1 MTGITLNQ
9 YRLAERIGAGAMGEV
24 FRAHDT
30 RLNRDVAVKVLPREF
45 AADGDRLR
53 RFEQETRT
61 LASLNHPNVLTIHD
75 AGLHEGAPY
84 LVSEL
89 LQGHNLRE
97 TMNGAALP
105 RRRAVDYS
113 LQIARGLAAAHG
125 KDIIHRDLKPENVFI
140 SADGRVKVL
149 DFGLAKLSDP
159 TPAMPG
165 PDAVTFAPHA
175 TAPGVV
181 LGTPAYM
188 SPEQVRGQSADQRAD
203 LFAFGSVF
211 YEMLTG
217 MRAFR
222 GDTAVEVMHA
232 ILNEEPQELS
242 TLKPDLPP
250 ALVRIV
256 NRCLEKDSARRFQSA
271 DDLGFAL
278 EMLEGASSTRLAAVT
293 ATRRRSR
300 WPVPIALAAIALAA
314 LTAWAPWKSA
324 VPRDATLAASSWVEV
339 TPPPR
344 GFSHFPSPSISPDG
358 RQVAFYA
365 MTSEGSIG
373 LFVRSLD
380 EPKPRLLFTPPGA
393 QMDGLPPSWSPDGRS
408 LAVFH
413 DKLQRIDL
421 AGGKPLD
428 LADASNPRGATWN
441 AAGDIIFVPAAT
453 KCAYRI
459 PASGGDRQPVP
470 GLLGEESTDVH
481 WPCFLPD
488 GRHYLAETK
497 EGVVVASL
505 DSPDVKKVS
514 AVHSRAQFANG
525 YLFFGDKTSLFAQQ
539 FDLDKLSLFGEPVRI
554 ADDLGVGF
562 GSNSAYSFS
571 VSASG
576 TLVYW
581 SGHQEP
587 ITQLTWFSRAGER
600 LSTVGEPGEYAG
612 FSRAPAGGKTILECH
627 IAKENRDGLWL
638 WDESAGVGS
647 VFETGLDSKIDG
659 GTPFWAPDG
668 NKILFATWPGLA
680 IKTPSAGETRIVAPD
695 LQCWLTDVSPD
706 GRSALVA
713 VEDRDTLGDI
723 WIVPLTD
730 DQKPKPLLTGKYNES
745 SARFSPDGK
754 WVAYISDE
762 IELWHFE
769 VYVRSL
775 TQPGQRFRV
784 STNGGRLP
792 EWSPDGKELFFVAG
806 ESGPWGG
813 DGVLSAVDVKLTAD
827 HFEASKPKA
836 LFPVKVGHE
845 MFRRQYQPSPDGQRF
860 IVNARSD
867 DPGPPSLT
875 VLLNWP
881 ARVHTK

>member
-9 YRLAERIGAGAMGEV
+9 YQLAERIGEGAMGEV
-24 FRAHDT
+24 FRAHDS
-30 RLNRDVAVKVLPREF
+30 RLNRDVAVKLLPREF
-45 AADGDRLR
+45 AADVDRLR

-89 LQGHNLRE
+89 LQGRNLRE

-105 RRRAVDYS
+105 LRKTAEYA

-125 KDIIHRDLKPENVFI
+125 KDIIHRDLKPENVFVT
-140 SADGRVKVL
+140 ADGRVKVL

-159 TPAMPG
+159 APAKPG
-165 PDAVTFAPHA
+165 HDAVTVAPHT
-175 TAPGVV
+175 TAPGIV

-188 SPEQVRGQSADQRAD
+188 SPEQVRGEPADQRAD
-203 LFAFGSVF
+203 LFAFGSVL

-217 MRAFR
+217 SRAFR
-222 GDTAVEVMHA
+222 GDTAVDVMHR
-232 ILNEEPQELS
+232 ILNQEPQELS
-242 TLKPDLPP
+242 ALRPDLPP

-256 NRCLEKDSARRFQSA
+256 NRCLEKDPARRFQSA

-278 EMLEGASSTRLAAVT
+278 EMLEGSSSTRAGAVAA
-293 ATRRRSR
+293 APRRSR
-300 WPVPIALAAIALAA
+300 WPVYAALAGVALAA
-314 LTAWAPWKSA
+314 LAAWAPWKSS
-324 VPRDATLAASSWVEV
+324 VPRDAALAASSWVEV

-393 QMDGLPPSWSPDGRS
+393 QMDGLPPAWSPDGRS

-428 LADASNPRGATWN
+428 LADASNPRGATWSG
-441 AAGDIIFVPAAT
+441 AGDIIFVPAAT

-459 PASGGDRQPVP
+459 PASGGDRQTVP
-470 GLLGEESTDVH
+470 GPLGEEHTDVH

-497 EGVVVASL
+497 EGIVVASL

-514 AVHSRAQFANG
+514 PVRSRAQFANG

-539 FDLDKLSLFGEPVRI
+539 FDLDKLALVGEPIRI
-554 ADDLGVGF
+554 ADDVGVGF
-562 GSNSAYSFS
+562 GENSAYSFS
-571 VSASG
+571 VSTSG

-581 SGHQEP
+581 SGRAEP
-587 ITQLTWFSRAGER
+587 LTQLTWFNRAGER
-600 LSTVGEPGEYAG
+600 LSTVGEPGEFYG
-612 FSRAPAGGKTILECH
+612 FSRSPTARQTVLERH
-627 IAKENRDGLWL
+627 DAKENRDGLWL

-647 VFETGLDSKIDG
+647 IFETGLDSRIDG
-659 GTPFWAPDG
+659 GTPFWAADG

-680 IKTPSAGETRIVAPD
+680 IKTPAAGETKVVAPD
-695 LQCWLTDVSPD
+695 LQCWLLDVSPD
-706 GRSALVA
+706 GRSALVE
-713 VEDRDTLGDI
+713 VEDRDTLADV
-723 WIVPLTD
+723 WIVPLTG
-730 DQKPKPLLTGKYNES
+730 DQKPKPFLTGKYNENC
-745 SARFSPDGK
+745 ARFSPDGN

-762 IELWHFE
+762 IDLWHFD
-769 VYVRSL
+769 VYVQSL

-836 LFPVKVGHE
+836 LFAVKVGHE

-860 IVNARSD
+860 IVNSRTD

-881 ARVHTK
+881 ARVHAK